1 MASAAGTGGGVEPS
15 KLESPVDDR
24 ASPKEVPM
32 ARRLVLSLLASI
44 GVVLIGSTAAFAC
57 GGLVAPGHAE
67 VLRRATTLAAWH
79 DGYEHYVTGFQFV
92 GSASSFGYI
101 IPLPGEPSKIQKGG
115 EWTLERLQIEIAPR
129 DEALGQALAVPS
141 PAARSVTVLQQVRID
156 ALDITV
162 VKGGGRDV
170 AQWAE
175 ENGFDLTPDT
185 PDVLGRYSDAG
196 AVFALAKFNNK
207 AAAERG
213 VVEGQGTVIHF
224 TIPTDAPWVP
234 LRILALGKGTHEA
247 VDADLFLLTD
257 SRPLLAPNVAAMPG
271 WTVRADAE
279 ASKGMLADL
288 RSDKGMGWIP
298 ASGMWFT
305 ALTLGTEAWT
315 MNYDLSIDGG
325 GPSVVVGSASETP
338 TVVWPLWLAAAGLAA
353 IVVGSTRR
361 SRSGSGLR
369 PA

>member
-1 MASAAGTGGGVEPS
+1 
-15 KLESPVDDR
+15 
-24 ASPKEVPM
+24 M
-32 ARRLVLSLLASI
+32 ARRLVMSFFASI
-44 GVVLIGSTAAFAC
+44 AAVLILPTAALAC

-79 DGYEHYVTGFQFV
+79 NGFEHYITGFQFV

-115 EWTLERLQIEIAPR
+115 EWTLERLQIEVSAR
-129 DEALGQALAVPS
+129 DEALGQALALPS
-141 PAARSVTVLQQVRID
+141 PTAARVTVLQQVRID

-162 VKGGGRDV
+162 VKGGGPDV
-170 AQWAE
+170 AQWAK

-185 PDVLGRYSDAG
+185 PQSLGAYSDEG
-196 AVFALAKFNNK
+196 AIFALAKFDNE
-207 AAAERG
+207 AAAREG

-224 TIPTDAPWVP
+224 TIPTKAPWVP

-257 SRPLLAPNVAAMPG
+257 SRPLLAPNVTAMPG
-271 WTVRADAE
+271 WNVRADAP
-279 ASKGMLADL
+279 ASASMLADL

-325 GPSVVVGSASETP
+325 GPTTVVTSAPETP
-338 TVVWPLWLAAAGLAA
+338 TVVWPFWLAAAGLGA
-353 IVVGSTRR
+353 IVIGSTRR
-361 SRSGSGLR
+361 GRIGTNLG